1 MKLRY
6 ISDPGHGW
14 LEVPRAM
21 LTALDIQDRITP
33 YSYLR
38 GSMVYLEEDLDMH
51 TFMQAAKL
59 ADLDIELVEVYQEH
73 TAIRDYPQYVLA
85 A

>member
-1 MKLRY
+1 
-6 ISDPGHGW
+6 
-14 LEVPRAM
+14 M
-21 LTALDIQDRITP
+21 LTALAIQDRITP

-51 TFMQAAKL
+51 TFIKAASL

-73 TAIRDYPQYVLA
+73 TAIRDYPQYALA